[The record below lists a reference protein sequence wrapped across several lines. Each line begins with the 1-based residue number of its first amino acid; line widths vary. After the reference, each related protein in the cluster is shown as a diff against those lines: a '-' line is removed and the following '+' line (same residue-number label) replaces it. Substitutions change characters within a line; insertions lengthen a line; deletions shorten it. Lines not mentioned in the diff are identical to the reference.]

1 VLVFQAYIY
10 LYDNAEISLEEIREG
25 IKMNGNEKTTDK
37 RNIATI
43 LAVLGIIFVIIGAG
57 IAIIHNPLRGSG
69 IGTLS
74 IVVGIVLLVIGIYM
88 LATKRA

>member
-1 VLVFQAYIY
+1 MKYPLKGYW
-10 LYDNAEISLEEIREG
+10 EG
-25 IKMNGNEKTTDK
+25 NKMAVTDKTADK

-69 IGTLS
+69 LGTLS
-74 IVVGIVLLVIGIYM
+74 IVVGLVLLVIGIYM
-88 LATKRA
+88 LATKRS